1 MKVTLNLLA
10 QSFGR
15 RDSEDTSASL
25 AHHQYYVA
33 ADTETQKA
41 MRVLFMVNFIMAHQ
55 AVSEKKATEILD
67 TPRTERS
74 DKHQTACDSAKHSFA
89 RRIVRKVSGGSAS
102 SVDLVEQA
110 MRIVGKMT
118 AAQKRKLAKLMAE

>member
-1 MKVTLNLLA
+1 MKVTLNTLA

-15 RDSEDTSASL
+15 SDAEDAAASL
-25 AHHQYYVA
+25 AHHKAFVA
-33 ADTETQKA
+33 ADEETQKA
-41 MRVLFMVNFIMAHQ
+41 MRLDYMVGFIMGHQ
-55 AVSEKKATEILD
+55 KVSETKATEILA
-67 TPRTERS
+67 TSRTERS